1 MTLLL
6 FTLVFLISLL
16 IVVSV
21 FADHLIAF
29 AQQYLPTHGEEG
41 EQIILL
47 SGMLLAAFVIG
58 LLVMYLLLRM

>member
-6 FTLVFLISLL
+6 FMLVFLISLL

-29 AQQYLPTHGEEG
+29 AQQHLPTHGEEG
-41 EQIILL
+41 EQLILL
-47 SGMLLAAFVIG
+47 SGMLLER
-58 LLVMYLLLRM
+58 VMHLTKESERRF